1 MHSEIYFSP
10 KPNFAN
16 YGYKN
21 LLGKIQLNFTP
32 AADNFFSTHRFLHFA
47 LQVFILDKIRLRD
60 LEAIL

>member
-10 KPNFAN
+10 KPKFAN
-16 YGYKN
+16 DGYKN

-32 AADNFFSTHRFLHFA
+32 AVDNLFSTHRCLQFA
-47 LQVFILDKIRLRD
+47 FQAFILDKIRLRD